1 MKKLGLLGLIGL
13 VVMAL
18 MAASC
23 GGPEE
28 VPPEVPPPPVD
39 TTPPPPPPDTTP
51 PPPPPKPD
59 LREAQFRTAY
69 FDFDKYNLVDSA
81 KAALDF
87 NYRLLSEYEDAIIKI
102 EGHCDERGS
111 KEYNL
116 ALGEKRARS
125 CQEYLVNRG
134 IDPNRISI
142 ISYGEERPAATGS
155 NERAWAK
162 NRRCE
167 FKIISQ

>member
-13 VVMAL
+13 MILAL

-28 VPPEVPPPPVD
+28 VPPEEPPPPVD
-39 TTPPPPPPDTTP
+39 TSPPPPPPDTTP

-59 LREAQFRTAY
+59 LREAQFQTVY

-81 KAALDF
+81 RAALDS
-87 NYRLLSEYEDAIIKI
+87 NYALLNDYEDVIVKI

-116 ALGEKRARS
+116 ALGEKRARA

-142 ISYGEERPAATGS
+142 ISYGEERPAVEGS
-155 NERAWAK
+155 NKLAWAK

-167 FKIISQ
+167 FDIISQ